1 MTTEMTFAR
10 RAVACLI
17 AGIALVL
24 ALVCASSEAQGR
36 SPDAE
41 LRGVLEQGPPGAK
54 VISPNRVEWPR
65 QGVTILLGKAKADW
79 SGCNGAWVCL
89 YENAHGRGRMIYFAK
104 PGKFRLKA
112 WSMGPDPAHHRGVT
126 SYWKRRA
133 GQAKLWGP
141 NFRHNVT
148 AGKHN
153 LPSSINDRSSYLQL
167 F

>member
-1 MTTEMTFAR
+1 MTEMTFR
-10 RAVACLI
+10 RKAAACLVT
-17 AGIALVL
+17 GVALVWTV
-24 ALVCASSEAQGR
+24 AYASSDAQGR

-41 LRGVLEQGPPGAK
+41 LRAVLEQGPSGAN
-54 VISPNRVEWPR
+54 VISPTRVEWPR
-65 QGVTILLGKAKADW
+65 EGVTILLEQAKADW

-112 WSMGPDPAHHRGVT
+112 WSMGPDPAHHRGVS
-126 SYWKRRA
+126 SYWKRRS